1 MIRTRQLT
9 VIDATAPQTIHTQL
23 HLQRARHH
31 LTETLISLNQ
41 ITVDH
46 MPTANARVITESYT
60 TLLDQINLL
69 ISEVAR

>member
-1 MIRTRQLT
+1 MARQLT
-9 VIDATAPQTIHTQL
+9 VIDATAPQAIHTQL

-46 MPTANARVITESYT
+46 MPTASARVITEAYS